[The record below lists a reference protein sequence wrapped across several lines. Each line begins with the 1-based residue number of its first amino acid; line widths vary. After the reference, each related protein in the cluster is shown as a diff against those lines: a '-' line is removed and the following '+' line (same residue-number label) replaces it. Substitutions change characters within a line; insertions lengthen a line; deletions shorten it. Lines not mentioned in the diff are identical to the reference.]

1 MAIKW
6 WQWRNIQ
13 EKLRLYGRAVQGV
26 DPYRIE
32 FADEPGLTGITDFEQ
47 RLVRVNP
54 ELVPGLRPRQ
64 AYDITKAVLCH
75 EAGHRRFTTPTRLSP
90 VVHMVSNILEDQR
103 IESLIMEEFAGTRA
117 LIWELTKA
125 LYDRS
130 PDLEAIDDPGQVVAA
145 ALQYR
150 WGYRLGMP
158 LKGML
163 STGNQAKWDEVRP
176 LVEKAWVADSS
187 LKVDRIARR
196 IVQIL
201 GLKEHEVPA
210 WVVQMLDRCKGA
222 RRRSDPAEGKA
233 PSAPKPFGPGD
244 APSPRSEAF
253 DGELLPDGH
262 KEGFGGSPIE
272 PKPYLDL
279 ETRAAPLAKELIE
292 ELELDPVNEEP
303 EPAERGGRLSVRQY
317 LRERDRPFLAADD
330 DSLKP
335 PALAISVVV
344 DHSTSMNTS
353 RGAGRTRIE
362 SVAEGAMVLHLACT
376 ALGIEHVVSVTPQQ
390 TDLATLNTAE
400 RGKALIA
407 GLIPAQTGH
416 ENIAVALE
424 RQSADLLRIPADVR
438 LLLVLHD
445 GYPNDGEKAKKLC
458 AELRGKVEVIGV
470 LLDPDVGTENAMR
483 EMFGADRLIACKSK
497 NLPKKMAA
505 MLQSVRGI

>member
-1 MAIKW
+1 MAMKW

-32 FADEPGLTGITDFEQ
+32 FADEPGLTGITDFEE

-75 EAGHRRFTTPTRLSP
+75 EAGHRRFTTPTRLPP

-103 IESLIMEEFAGTRA
+103 IESLIMEEFAGTRPLIHA
-117 LIWELTKA
+117 LTRA
-125 LYDRS
+125 LYDLS
-130 PDLEAIDDPGQVVAA
+130 PDLEATDDPGQVVAA

-158 LKGML
+158 LKGVL
-163 STGNQAKWDEVRP
+163 TAGNQAKWDEVRP

-201 GLKEHEVPA
+201 GLREIDVPT

-222 RRRSDPAEGKA
+222 RRHSDPAEGKA

-244 APSPRSEAF
+244 TSPARSDAF
-253 DGELLPDGH
+253 DGEMLPDGH

-272 PKPYLDL
+272 PKPYLEL
-279 ETRAAPLAKELIE
+279 ETRAAPLAKELIQ
-292 ELELDPVNEEP
+292 ELELEPVSEEP
-303 EPAERGGRLSVRQY
+303 QPAERGGRLSVRQY
-317 LRERDRPFLAADD
+317 LRERDRPFLAADE

-353 RGAGRTRIE
+353 RAGRTRME

-376 ALGIEHVVSVTPQQ
+376 ALGIEHVVWVTPQQ
-390 TDLATLNTAE
+390 LGLATLTTAE
-400 RGKALIA
+400 RGMALIA

-424 RQSADLLRIPADVR
+424 RQSADLLRTPTDVR

-458 AELRGKVEVIGV
+458 TELRGKVEVIGV
-470 LLDPDVGTENAMR
+470 LLDPDDGTHVAMT
-483 EMFGADRLIACKSK
+483 EIFGQDRLVACKSK
-497 NLPKKMAA
+497 ELPKKLAA
-505 MLQSVRGI
+505 MLRSVRGI